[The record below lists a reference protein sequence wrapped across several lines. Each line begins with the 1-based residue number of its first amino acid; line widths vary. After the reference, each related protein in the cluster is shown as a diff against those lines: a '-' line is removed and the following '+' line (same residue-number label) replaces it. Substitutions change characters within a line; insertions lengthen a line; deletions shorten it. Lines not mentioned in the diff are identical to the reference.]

1 MLTSAQNN
9 IYYVLTYVSLSIS
22 PLASADMSLRAGIIG
37 KMYVIRQIHQNGQIL
52 TRTPDTP
59 IPS

>member
-9 IYYVLTYVSLSIS
+9 IYYVFTYVSLSILR
-22 PLASADMSLRAGIIG
+22 LASADMSLRAGIIG
-37 KMYVIRQIHQNGQIL
+37 KMYVIHRIDLNRQSL

-59 IPS
+59 IRS